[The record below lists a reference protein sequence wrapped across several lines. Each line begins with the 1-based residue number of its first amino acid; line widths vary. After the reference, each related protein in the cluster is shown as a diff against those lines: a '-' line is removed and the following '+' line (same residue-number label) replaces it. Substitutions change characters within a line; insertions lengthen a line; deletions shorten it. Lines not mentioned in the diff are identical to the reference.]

1 MEIMLVNSVVAKL
14 IKDNRVPDI
23 FGIIRGREDDM
34 QTIDQ
39 ALADLV
45 RDKIITFEDGKKAC
59 DDFYAYKRFI
69 AGMAASGDRGAIT
82 AMA

>member
-1 MEIMLVNSVVAKL
+1 MRQKDSSFVVCPR
-14 IKDNRVPDI
+14 NPRNP
-23 FGIIRGREDDM
+23 
-34 QTIDQ
+34 IDQ
-39 ALADLV
+39 ALADFV
-45 RDKIITFEDGKKAC
+45 RDKVITFEDGKKAC